1 MFQILIGVIF
11 VILLILI
18 CYTVMLFA
26 RVSFISKIKSR
37 LLRIIVSLVPIVIV
51 FLLFNMV
58 NSIVILLHLSIF
70 VGISSLLFKVFK
82 KSDKN
87 NLIVLFG
94 LLTTIIYLSIGAYLD
109 YHVFETKYEVFTQKE
124 IGTDKFR
131 IIQIADS
138 HVGTT
143 FDGNGF
149 YKKIEDISKID
160 SDLFVITG
168 DFVDDDTTKEDM
180 VKSCEALGMIN
191 SKYGVYFIYGNHDK
205 GYFNYRNFKEE
216 DLIQE
221 LEKNNVK
228 VLKDEA
234 IELND
239 YIYLIGRED
248 KSYPRKSISELT
260 NNLDKSKYI
269 IDLNHQPNDYDNEKK
284 SNVDLVLSGHTHGG
298 QLFPLGYIG
307 VLFKAND
314 MFKGMKK
321 IDNTYF
327 VVNTGI
333 SDWAIDFKTGTHSE
347 YVIIDI
353 VKNKR

>member
-18 CYTVMLFA
+18 CYTVMLFT
-26 RVSFISKIKSR
+26 KIKYINSINNKLVR
-37 LLRIIVSLVPIVIV
+37 ILLSLIPIVII
-51 FLLFNMV
+51 FLIFNVV
-58 NSIVILLHLSIF
+58 NSIVILLHLCIF
-70 VGISSLLFKVFK
+70 ISISSLIFRMIKMK
-82 KSDKN
+82 DKY
-87 NLIVLFG
+87 NLIVLIG
-94 LLTTIIYLSIGAYLD
+94 IITTIIYLSIGAYLD
-109 YHVFETKYEVFTQKE
+109 YHVFETKYEVFTHKE
-124 IGTDKFR
+124 LGSNKFR
-131 IIQIADS
+131 IIQISDS

-143 FDGNGF
+143 FDGEGF
-149 YKKIEDISKID
+149 YKKIENISKID
-160 SDLFVITG
+160 SDLFVLTG

-180 VKSCEALGMIN
+180 IKSCEALSLIK

-205 GYFNYRNFKEE
+205 GYFNYRNFSEA
-216 DLIQE
+216 DLIYE

-228 VLKDEA
+228 VLSDEVV
-234 IELND
+234 ELNN
-239 YIYLIGRED
+239 YMYLIGRND
-248 KSYPRKSISELT
+248 KSYQRKSISELT
-260 NNLDKSKYI
+260 DNLDKTKYI
-269 IDLNHQPNDYDNEKK
+269 IDLNHQPNDYNNEKEA
-284 SNVDLVLSGHTHGG
+284 NVDLVLSGHTHGG

-353 VKNKR
+353 VKE

>member
-18 CYTVMLFA
+18 CYTVMLFT
-26 RVSFISKIKSR
+26 KIKYINSINNKLVR
-37 LLRIIVSLVPIVIV
+37 ILLSLIPIVII
-51 FLLFNMV
+51 FLIFNVV
-58 NSIVILLHLSIF
+58 NSIVILLHLCIF
-70 VGISSLLFKVFK
+70 ISISSLIFRMIKMK
-82 KSDKN
+82 DKYD
-87 NLIVLFG
+87 LIVLIG
-94 LLTTIIYLSIGAYLD
+94 IITTIIYLSIGAYLD
-109 YHVFETKYEVFTQKE
+109 YHVFETKYEVFTHKE
-124 IGTDKFR
+124 LGSNKFR
-131 IIQIADS
+131 IIQISDS

-143 FDGNGF
+143 FDGEGF
-149 YKKIEDISKID
+149 YKKIENISKID
-160 SDLFVITG
+160 SDLFVLTG

-180 VKSCEALGMIN
+180 IKSCEALSLIK

-205 GYFNYRNFKEE
+205 GYFNYRNFSEA
-216 DLIQE
+216 DLIYE

-228 VLKDEA
+228 VLSDEVV
-234 IELND
+234 ELNN
-239 YIYLIGRED
+239 YMYLIGRND
-248 KSYPRKSISELT
+248 KSYQRKSISELT
-260 NNLDKSKYI
+260 DNLDKTKYI
-269 IDLNHQPNDYDNEKK
+269 IDLNHQPNDYNNEKEA
-284 SNVDLVLSGHTHGG
+284 NVDLVLSGHTHGG

-353 VKNKR
+353 VKE

>member
-11 VILLILI
+11 VLLLILI
-18 CYTVMLFA
+18 CYTVMLFT
-26 RVSFISKIKSR
+26 KIKYINSINNKLVR
-37 LLRIIVSLVPIVIV
+37 ILLSLIPIVII
-51 FLLFNMV
+51 FLIFNVV
-58 NSIVILLHLSIF
+58 NSIVILLHLCIF
-70 VGISSLLFKVFK
+70 ISISSLIFRMIKMK
-82 KSDKN
+82 DKY
-87 NLIVLFG
+87 NLIVLIG
-94 LLTTIIYLSIGAYLD
+94 IITTIIYLSIGAYLD
-109 YHVFETKYEVFTQKE
+109 YHVFETKYEVFTHKE
-124 IGTDKFR
+124 LGSNKFR
-131 IIQIADS
+131 IIQISDS

-143 FDGNGF
+143 FDGEGF
-149 YKKIEDISKID
+149 YKKIENISKID
-160 SDLFVITG
+160 SDLFVLTG

-180 VKSCEALGMIN
+180 IKSCEALSLIK

-205 GYFNYRNFKEE
+205 GYFNYRNFSEA
-216 DLIQE
+216 DLIYE

-228 VLKDEA
+228 VLSDEVV
-234 IELND
+234 ELNN
-239 YIYLIGRED
+239 YMYLIGRND
-248 KSYPRKSISELT
+248 KSYQRKSISELT
-260 NNLDKSKYI
+260 DNLDKTKYI
-269 IDLNHQPNDYDNEKK
+269 IDLNHQPNDYNNEKEA
-284 SNVDLVLSGHTHGG
+284 NVDLVLSGHTHGG

-353 VKNKR
+353 VKE

>member
-18 CYTVMLFA
+18 CYTVMLFT
-26 RVSFISKIKSR
+26 KIKYINSINNKLVR
-37 LLRIIVSLVPIVIV
+37 ILLSLIPIIII
-51 FLLFNMV
+51 FLIFNVV
-58 NSIVILLHLSIF
+58 NSIVILLHLCIF
-70 VGISSLLFKVFK
+70 ISISSLIFRMIKMK
-82 KSDKN
+82 DKY
-87 NLIVLFG
+87 NLIVLIG
-94 LLTTIIYLSIGAYLD
+94 IITTIIYLSIGAYLD
-109 YHVFETKYEVFTQKE
+109 YHVFETKYEVFTHKE
-124 IGTDKFR
+124 LGSNKFR
-131 IIQIADS
+131 IIQISDS

-143 FDGNGF
+143 FDGEGF
-149 YKKIEDISKID
+149 YKKIENISKID
-160 SDLFVITG
+160 SDLFVLTG

-180 VKSCEALGMIN
+180 IKSCEALSLIK

-205 GYFNYRNFKEE
+205 GYFNYRNFSEA
-216 DLIQE
+216 DLIYE

-228 VLKDEA
+228 VLSDEVV
-234 IELND
+234 ELNN
-239 YIYLIGRED
+239 YMYLIGRND
-248 KSYPRKSISELT
+248 KSYQRKSISELT
-260 NNLDKSKYI
+260 DNLDKTKYI
-269 IDLNHQPNDYDNEKK
+269 IDLNHQPNDYNNEKEA
-284 SNVDLVLSGHTHGG
+284 NVDLVLSGHTHGG

-353 VKNKR
+353 VKE

>member
-11 VILLILI
+11 VLLLILI
-18 CYTVMLFA
+18 CYTVMLFT
-26 RVSFISKIKSR
+26 KIKYINSINNKLVR
-37 LLRIIVSLVPIVIV
+37 ILLSLIPIIII
-51 FLLFNMV
+51 FLIFNVV
-58 NSIVILLHLSIF
+58 NSIVILLHLCIF
-70 VGISSLLFKVFK
+70 ISISSLIFRMIKMK
-82 KSDKN
+82 DKYD
-87 NLIVLFG
+87 LIVLIG
-94 LLTTIIYLSIGAYLD
+94 IITTIIYLSIGAYLD
-109 YHVFETKYEVFTQKE
+109 YHVFETKYEVFTHKE
-124 IGTDKFR
+124 LGSNKFR
-131 IIQIADS
+131 IIQISDS

-143 FDGNGF
+143 FDGEGF
-149 YKKIEDISKID
+149 YKKIENISKID
-160 SDLFVITG
+160 SDLFVLTG

-180 VKSCEALGMIN
+180 IKSCEALSLIK

-205 GYFNYRNFKEE
+205 GYFNYRNFSEA
-216 DLIQE
+216 DLIYE

-228 VLKDEA
+228 VLSDEVV
-234 IELND
+234 ELNN
-239 YIYLIGRED
+239 YMYLTGRND
-248 KSYPRKSISELT
+248 KSYQRKSISELT
-260 NNLDKSKYI
+260 DNLDKTKYI
-269 IDLNHQPNDYDNEKK
+269 IDLNHQPNDYNNEKEA
-284 SNVDLVLSGHTHGG
+284 NVDLVLSGHTHGG

-353 VKNKR
+353 VKE